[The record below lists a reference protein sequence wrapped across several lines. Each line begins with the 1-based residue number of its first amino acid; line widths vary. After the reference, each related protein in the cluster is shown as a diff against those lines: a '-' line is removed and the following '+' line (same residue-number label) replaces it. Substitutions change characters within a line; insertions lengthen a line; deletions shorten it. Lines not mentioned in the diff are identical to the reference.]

1 MLFYW
6 RVQSD
11 LNEIGNLLI
20 FKHPNLSR
28 EFEKWV
34 RKNAGGLAL
43 AEDLSRNTIE
53 RLSLS
58 PN

>member
-11 LNEIGNLLI
+11 LNEIGNLLV

-28 EFEKWV
+28 EFKKWV

-43 AEDLSRNTIE
+43 TEDFTWDTIE
-53 RLSLS
+53 RLCLS
-58 PN
+58 SN

>member
-28 EFEKWV
+28 EYERWV

-43 AEDLSRNTIE
+43 AEDLPQSIIE
-53 RLSLS
+53 RLSFS